1 MLRADQ
7 SKADKRASIFV
18 ALREDQAR
26 TMVRA
31 LIEYQTWLH
40 YLPLD
45 ADNEGIL
52 SELDRAGKLQTLI
65 TALFSDRVEWGET
78 GQGDLI
84 QALARGDEQ
93 DHA

>member
-1 MLRADQ
+1 MQ
-7 SKADKRASIFV
+7 VADKRATIFV
-18 ALREDQAR
+18 VLREDQAR

-45 ADNEGIL
+45 SDNEGIL
-52 SELDRAGKLQTLI
+52 EELDRAGKLQTLL
-65 TALFSDRVEWGET
+65 TALFAERVEWGET
-78 GQGDLI
+78 GQGDLVR
-84 QALARGDEQ
+84 ALARGEET